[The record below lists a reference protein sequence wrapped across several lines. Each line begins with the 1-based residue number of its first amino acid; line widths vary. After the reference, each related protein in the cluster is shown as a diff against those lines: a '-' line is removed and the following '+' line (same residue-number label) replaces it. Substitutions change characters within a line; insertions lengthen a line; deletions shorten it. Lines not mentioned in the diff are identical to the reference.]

1 MALRKPYK
9 SELSEKI
16 LYFASKSA
24 IPRLPHFQKA
34 IFSALENDP
43 LFAHP
48 RGSRLS
54 VEKYQELNFLRC
66 KRVFEYDFLPVG
78 DMLDSLPRVLALI
91 ECLGMYD
98 WSLAVKFF
106 LHVLVSH
113 PGRGEEWRGGRSHPV
128 PWG

>member
-9 SELSEKI
+9 PELSEKI
-16 LYFASKSA
+16 LYFASKST
-24 IPRLPHFQKA
+24 IPRLLRFQKA

-78 DMLDSLPRVLALI
+78 DMPGQHWRPPGNA
-91 ECLGMYD
+91 
-98 WSLAVKFF
+98 AVRTPTRRWFSKGNKGQPISSFRGFF
-106 LHVLVSH
+106 
-113 PGRGEEWRGGRSHPV
+113 
-128 PWG
+128 